1 VQKESVIEQQKELE
15 LIAAEPFARA
25 IDDPRMEEMRKQVP
39 LSHSPSLPPPAYM
52 LSSHSFSSPPSFLL
66 SISTGVT

>member
-39 LSHSPSLPPPAYM
+39 LSHSLPSL
-52 LSSHSFSSPPSFLL
+52 L
-66 SISTGVT
+66 